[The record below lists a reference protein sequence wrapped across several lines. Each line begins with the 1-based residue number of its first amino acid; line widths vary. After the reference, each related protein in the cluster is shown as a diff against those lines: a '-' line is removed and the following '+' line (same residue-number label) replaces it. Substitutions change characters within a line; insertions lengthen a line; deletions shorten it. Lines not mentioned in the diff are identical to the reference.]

1 MNKKIKANILEKTFV
16 NWAAIPDSIFY
27 AARSKFTR
35 DKYFEQS
42 FKDRLLNVGR
52 GRVEK
57 YEQLLNMKKEYGKID
72 KRVEDLHKKSLCA
85 YTRLVMV
92 KHRKV

>member
-1 MNKKIKANILEKTFV
+1 
-16 NWAAIPDSIFY
+16 
-27 AARSKFTR
+27 
-35 DKYFEQS
+35 
-42 FKDRLLNVGR
+42 LNVGR

>member
-1 MNKKIKANILEKTFV
+1 MSEKVKANVLEKALV

-27 AARSKFTR
+27 AVRSKLTK
-35 DKYFEQS
+35 DKYFSQS
-42 FKDRLLNVGR
+42 FKDRLVNVGR

-72 KRVEDLHKKSLCA
+72 ERVERLHKKSLCA

-92 KHRKV
+92 RVRSV